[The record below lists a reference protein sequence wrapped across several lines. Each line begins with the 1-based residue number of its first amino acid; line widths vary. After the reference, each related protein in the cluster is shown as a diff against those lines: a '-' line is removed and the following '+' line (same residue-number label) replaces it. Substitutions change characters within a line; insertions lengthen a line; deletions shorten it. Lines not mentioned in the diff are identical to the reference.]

1 MATNDPLIGQLIEG
15 KYAVDKLIGAGGMGK
30 VYAGRNV
37 RTESPVAIKTL
48 IPELVKDESL
58 VKRFEIEAK
67 AASNLH
73 HPNTIRIYDYGEFN
87 RCLFMVM
94 ELLNGSS
101 LEGTLRAEKHIEPRR
116 LLRIMKQVCRSLAEA
131 HGMGLVHRDLKPDNI
146 FLNRAGG
153 EEDFVKVL
161 DFGVAKL
168 KDNRYGQATLTQ
180 AGMIFGTPTYMSPEQ
195 ARAFDIDGRSDIYA
209 LGVILYECLTGKAP
223 FEANDPVAV
232 LIQHVQEPPP
242 PFRERNPSIPDM
254 PEFEA
259 IAMRCLR
266 KKPDERYQSVS
277 ELLQALEE
285 VERLYA
291 LGATTGNLP
300 LSGGATVSLNQN
312 THLNQVPDPT
322 QIGPNSRNPD
332 WADRLGVDKAT
343 SPNYQLGGKDTR
355 FGDGPDPTPR
365 SPMRVVLG
373 VLVGMVILAGVGL
386 FFLLQTPTIPSTGEP
401 DTGGASQGGSDTTAA
416 VPAEASAD
424 NTAAEASAANAAAE
438 QEAAELAAL
447 RFDAALTTVRPVID
461 RARTAGTDAVEA
473 AVIHFRVEETNGVA
487 ATVTID
493 GDAPPAT
500 PMTLPLAFARV
511 AQPTDPPTEITF
523 VIEAEGYAAR
533 RLTVPLVD
541 ADVHQVE
548 LTRPRPQ
555 NNGNGNSNN
564 GNSGR
569 NNSGDNGGP
578 LANPYGN

>member
-48 IPELVKDESL
+48 IPELVKDETL
-58 VKRFEIEAK
+58 VKRFQIEAK

-73 HPNTIRIYDYGEFN
+73 HPNTIRIFDSGEFN
-87 RCLFMVM
+87 GCLFMVM

-101 LEGTLRAEKHIEPRR
+101 LEGTLRAEERIEPRR

-168 KDNRYGQATLTQ
+168 KDNRYGQATLTH

-209 LGVILYECLTGKAP
+209 LGVIMYECLTGKAP

-242 PFRERNPSIPDM
+242 PFRERDAATPDI

-266 KKPDERYQSVS
+266 KKPDERYQSVT
-277 ELLQALEE
+277 ELLHALEE

-291 LGATTGNLP
+291 SGATTGNMA
-300 LSGGATVSLNQN
+300 LSGGATVSLNPN

-322 QIGPNSRNPD
+322 QIGTNSRNPD
-332 WADRLGVDKAT
+332 WAEKLGVNKAT
-343 SPNYQLGGKDTR
+343 SANYQLGGNNTQ
-355 FGDGPDPTPR
+355 FGDSPAPTSR

-386 FFLLQTPTIPSTGEP
+386 FFLLQTPTVPSAGEA
-401 DTGGASQGGSDTTAA
+401 DTGVAFQGGSDTTAA
-416 VPAEASAD
+416 VPTESSAD
-424 NTAAEASAANAAAE
+424 NTAAEASAATAAAE

-447 RFDAALTTVRPVID
+447 RFDAALTAVRPVID

-493 GDAPPAT
+493 GEAPPVT
-500 PMTLPLAFARV
+500 PMTLPLQFARV
-511 AQPTDPPTEITF
+511 TQPTDPPTEITF
-523 VIEAEGYAAR
+523 VIEAEGYASR
-533 RLTVPLVD
+533 RLTVPLTD
-541 ADVHQVE
+541 AEVHQVE

-569 NNSGDNGGP
+569 NNGTNSGP
-578 LANPYGN
+578 LDNPYGN